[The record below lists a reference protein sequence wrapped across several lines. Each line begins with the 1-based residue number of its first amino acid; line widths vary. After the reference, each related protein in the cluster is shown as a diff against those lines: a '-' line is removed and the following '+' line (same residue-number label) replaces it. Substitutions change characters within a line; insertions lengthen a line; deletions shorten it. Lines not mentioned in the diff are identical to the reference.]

1 MLGGLD
7 LINDRQALLRRLPAV
22 DIVLKQS
29 DVQASV
35 ERFGHP
41 VVVAALRGLLDE
53 WRGLILSGVWRASE
67 LEAAVARLSV
77 TLQDCLEHA
86 ARPSLRP
93 VVNATGVVIHT
104 NLGRSL
110 LADCAKQQIADVAS
124 TYSTLEVDVESGE
137 RGSRYEHVR
146 ELLLELTGAEDA
158 LVVNNNA
165 GAVLLTLAALAR
177 GQAVIVSRGQLVE
190 IGGSFR
196 IPEVMEQSG
205 CRLVEVGTTNKT
217 HLHDYARAIS
227 SETAALLKVH
237 TSNYRV
243 IGFTEA
249 VAGESMA
256 GLAHEHGL
264 LAIEDLGSGVL
275 LDLERLGHVH
285 EPTVQES
292 LQAGMDLVTFS
303 GDKLLGGPQAGI
315 IVGRRDVVSRLR
327 QHPLTRALRID
338 KLTLAG
344 LEATLRLYRDPA
356 RAIAEIPTLR
366 MLALSAAELKQRA
379 IALRQ
384 ELASELGGRAE
395 VAVVDSLAQ
404 VGGGSLPGYEFPSA
418 AISVRPQSM
427 SSDEL
432 ETKLRL
438 GQPAVFT
445 RIRQDQVLIDLR
457 TVQPGEIPTVQQ
469 ALLLALGVRA

>member
-1 MLGGLD
+1 M
-7 LINDRQALLRRLPAV
+7 INDRQALLRRLPAV

-29 DVQASV
+29 EVQELVA
-35 ERFGHP
+35 RFGHP
-41 VVVAALRGLLDE
+41 VVVSVLRSLLDD
-53 WRGLILSGVWRASE
+53 WRRQVLTDTWRSAD
-67 LEAAVARLSV
+67 LEMAVTDLVNALQGRLY
-77 TLQDCLEHA
+77 QA

-93 VVNATGVVIHT
+93 VINATGVIIHT

-110 LADCAKQQIADVAS
+110 LAESAKQQIADVAS
-124 TYSTLEVDVESGE
+124 TYSTLEMDVESGE

-146 ELLLELTGAEDA
+146 DLLLELTGAEDA

-165 GAVLLTLAALAR
+165 GAVLLTLAALAQ
-177 GQAVIVSRGQLVE
+177 GQEVVVSRGQLVE

-217 HLHDYARAIS
+217 HLQDYARAIS
-227 SETAALLKVH
+227 PATAALMKVH
-237 TSNYRV
+237 TSNYQV

-249 VAGESMA
+249 VAGELVA
-256 GLAHEHGL
+256 RLAHEHGL

-275 LDLERLGHVH
+275 LDLERLGHIH

-292 LQAGMDLVTFS
+292 LLAGMDLVTFS

-315 IVGRRDVVSRLR
+315 IVGRREAVGRLR

-356 RAIAEIPTLR
+356 KAVAEIPTLR
-366 MLALSAAELKQRA
+366 MLALSAAELGQRA
-379 IALRQ
+379 MRLQ
-384 ELASELGGRAE
+384 SQLAARLTERAK

-404 VGGGSLPGYEFPSA
+404 VGGGSLPGYEFPSSA
-418 AISVRPQSM
+418 LSVRPLCM
-427 SSDEL
+427 SSDAL
-432 ETKLRL
+432 ESRLRL
-438 GQPAVFT
+438 GETAVFT
-445 RIRQDQVLIDLR
+445 RIRQDQVLLDLR
-457 TVQPGEIPTVQQ
+457 TVQPGEEQAVQK
-469 ALLLALGVRA
+469 ALLAALGVEAE